1 MARPL
6 LLFLGRQILL
16 IYISNKFLIYIPN
29 KKGETMKKLLLILC
43 ALILAVGFAV
53 PSFSMTITPFDSAAN
68 LAQSLVGSGVTI
80 SNVNYTGAEAA
91 SGYFTGGVAAG
102 IGIESGIV
110 LTSGFA
116 SHLNGTE
123 NTSGGITGNNGLGGT
138 SYLNDL
144 NPGFTTY
151 DATVLEF
158 DFMSSGNAA
167 YFSYVFGS
175 DEYNEYVGSNFN
187 DVFGFFL
194 NGTAVTD
201 NVATLGDG
209 TVVSIN
215 NINNGSN
222 SSYYNDNGPGPFAFE
237 YDGFTKV
244 LTASLL
250 GLTPDQSYHLT
261 LAIADAGDYILDSG
275 VFLAAGTLSDVDP
288 GNGNTSNPVP
298 EPSTILLMGVGL
310 IGLAGYS
317 RKKFNKKS

>member
-1 MARPL
+1 
-6 LLFLGRQILL
+6 
-16 IYISNKFLIYIPN
+16 
-29 KKGETMKKLLLILC
+29 MKKFLLILC
-43 ALILAVGFAV
+43 ALMLVVGFSA

-80 SNVNYTGAEAA
+80 SNINYTGATTA
-91 SGYFTGGVAAG
+91 SGYFTGGTAAG

-116 SHLNGTE
+116 SNLNGTT
-123 NTSGGITGNNGLGGT
+123 NTSGGITGDNSLPGT
-138 SYLNDL
+138 SYLDAL
-144 NPGFTTY
+144 IPGFTTY
-151 DATVLEF
+151 DAAVLEF
-158 DFMSSGNAA
+158 DFASSGNAA

-175 DEYNEYVGSNFN
+175 EEYNEWVGSSFN

-222 SSYYNDNGPGPFAFE
+222 PSFYNDNGPGPFAFE
-237 YDGFTKV
+237 YDGFTDV

-250 GLTPDQSYHLT
+250 GLTPGQLYHLT
-261 LAIADAGDYILDSG
+261 LAIADAGDWILDSG

-288 GNGNTSNPVP
+288 NTGNPVP

-310 IGLAGYS
+310 VGLAGYS
-317 RKKFNKKS
+317 RKKFNKKK